1 MISYQG
7 SVYSY
12 DDYSSDIIMLTGSQ
26 TSSLDDG
33 QKFTGKGGDYTTKKV
48 WEKIQENYTL
58 ISTYKYNDE
67 QWYS

>member
-48 WEKIQENYTL
+48 
-58 ISTYKYNDE
+58 
-67 QWYS
+67 